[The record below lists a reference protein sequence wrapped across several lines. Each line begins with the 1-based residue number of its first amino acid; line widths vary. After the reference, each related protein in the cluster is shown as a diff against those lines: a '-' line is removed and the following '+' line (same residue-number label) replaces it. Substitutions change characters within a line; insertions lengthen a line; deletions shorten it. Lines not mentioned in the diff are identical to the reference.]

1 MRLQQESFHIFP
13 CSISSCNH
21 QHKVVSQLTREKV
34 ICKALLHDQ
43 QTRDLYLN
51 LQKNKLLIIASETE
65 YNKKFLHKKFYI
77 PIITE
82 RAQSTCLLQQ
92 I

>member
-13 CSISSCNH
+13 CSISSC
-21 QHKVVSQLTREKV
+21 KVVPQLTREKV
-34 ICKALLHDQ
+34 ICKTLLHDQ
-43 QTRDLYLN
+43 QTWDLYLN